1 MRHKQQWH
9 ESVDNY
15 AHVFEHLFDKSY
27 GLRHGMDT
35 AFKATLKQDLFMQ
48 SLQLKW
54 QEKILPSA
62 ESFEDVLLQARK
74 AEEQE
79 RDLANLHKQH
89 YWYQHS
95 NHQSDTEPS
104 ITYNSMKHSTGA
116 KLVQHSKFVGTC
128 FSCGKLVIFNVTAPS
143 QYYHQK
149 NWS

>member
-1 MRHKQQWH
+1 
-9 ESVDNY
+9 
-15 AHVFEHLFDKSY
+15 
-27 GLRHGMDT
+27 MDT

-89 YWYQHS
+89 Y
-95 NHQSDTEPS
+95 
-104 ITYNSMKHSTGA
+104 
-116 KLVQHSKFVGTC
+116 
-128 FSCGKLVIFNVTAPS
+128 
-143 QYYHQK
+143 
-149 NWS
+149 